1 MKRRSTLYI
10 VNFIV
15 PVLFFLCLD
24 LASFLISDSGGEKL
38 SFKVT
43 VLLAVTVLQL
53 ILNEILPSSSNR
65 IPLIA
70 VYCIGM
76 FALMLLSLVETIV
89 VMYLLEKDSASRG
102 KKSTDRDRSS
112 SDDCNKPSNTN
123 FLKCHRELHKWTQ
136 CACIYDSAG
145 ETTSELLSVAKEQQQ
160 QQQQQQQ
167 PHSSRPV
174 EELHAL
180 EKVSDELKQMEKT
193 LSLLLSS
200 RKEEVKP
207 GYWSRVAK
215 RVNRVFLIFYITMVA
230 VFLCL
235 IFLKWSNA

>member
-1 MKRRSTLYI
+1 M
-10 VNFIV
+10 
-15 PVLFFLCLD
+15 CLD

-89 VMYLLEKDSASRG
+89 VMYLLEKDSASQG

-112 SDDCNKPSNTN
+112 SDDCNKRATPTSSNVTESCTN
-123 FLKCHRELHKWTQ
+123 
-136 CACIYDSAG
+136 G
-145 ETTSELLSVAKEQQQ
+145 LSVHVSTTALERLRLNYCLWPKSSSSSSSSS
-160 QQQQQQQ
+160 
-167 PHSSRPV
+167 SSRTAV
-174 EELHAL
+174 GRWR
-180 EKVSDELKQMEKT
+180 
-193 LSLLLSS
+193 SS
-200 RKEEVKP
+200 TP
-207 GYWSRVAK
+207 GEG
-215 RVNRVFLIFYITMVA
+215 L
-230 VFLCL
+230 
-235 IFLKWSNA
+235 